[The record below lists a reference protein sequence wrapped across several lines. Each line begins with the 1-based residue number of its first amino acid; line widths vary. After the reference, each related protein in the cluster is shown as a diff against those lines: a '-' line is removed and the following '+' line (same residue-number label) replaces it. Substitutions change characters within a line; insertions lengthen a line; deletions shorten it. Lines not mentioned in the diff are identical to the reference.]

1 MTKHPLTDQGIAK
14 FQADYKAVFGE

>member
-1 MTKHPLTDQGIAK
+1 KHPLTDQGIAK